1 MATNLS
7 QSEIA
12 GFPPPARLMT
22 LSVHAGEVFGNREKA
37 LHWLQSPNPS
47 LEGKTP
53 LESAQTE
60 QGYQAVEDILGR
72 IEYGVLG

>member
-1 MATNLS
+1 MAMTFTV
-7 QSEIA
+7 SEVEE
-12 GFPPPARLMT
+12 FPPPARLMT
-22 LSVHAGEVFGNREKA
+22 LAVHAGEVFANREKA

-53 LESAQTE
+53 LEAAQTE
-60 QGYQAVEDILGR
+60 QGYYAVEDILGR

>member
-1 MATNLS
+1 MVETFS
-7 QSEIA
+7 QPQIA
-12 GFPPPARLMT
+12 GFPSSARLMT
-22 LSVHAGEVFGNREKA
+22 LSVHAGEVFANREKA

-60 QGYQAVEDILGR
+60 QGHQAVEDILGR

>member
-1 MATNLS
+1 MATTLS

-12 GFPPPARLMT
+12 DFPPPARLMT
-22 LSVHAGEVFGNREKA
+22 LAVHAGEVFANQEKA
-37 LHWLQSPNPS
+37 LHWLQAPNPS

-53 LESAQTE
+53 LKAAQTE

-72 IEYGVLG
+72 IEHGVLG